1 MITKRSPV
9 RIAALGVGGILV
21 ALDLWLNLT
30 FGHPAIAAMTISMAV
45 TGALFAKKNNR
56 DVVAW
61 ILLLALFP
69 LPAGIVMAII
79 DHKRRKA
86 LGLKWYQRERAH
98 TVTAQERTHERTG
111 SITRHNSPDV
121 SHDNE
126 HLPSAA
132 TDVLFALHTL
142 GGTRLVWDAYPV
154 GDGPR
159 EIGGLHLEDRTG
171 RPVRFGWAAR
181 CCEDDAYEL
190 ANRYSAAPGHYMLD
204 LPSGAL
210 TSPRKS

>member
-9 RIAALGVGGILV
+9 RIAALGVGAILV
-21 ALDLWLNLT
+21 ALSWWLNLT
-30 FGHPAIAAMTISMAV
+30 FGHPTIAAMSVSMAI
-45 TGALFAKKNNR
+45 TGALYAKKNNR

-61 ILLLALFP
+61 ALLLALFS
-69 LPAGIVMAII
+69 LPAGIVLAII

-98 TVTAQERTHERTG
+98 TVAARERIHERTG
-111 SITRHNSPDV
+111 SITRHDSPDV
-121 SHDNE
+121 SHDNGR
-126 HLPSAA
+126 LPSAA

-154 GDGPR
+154 GDGPL
-159 EIGGLHLEDRTG
+159 EIGDLHLEGTTG
-171 RPVRFGWAAR
+171 QPVRFGWAAR
-181 CCEDDAYEL
+181 RCEDDAYEL
-190 ANRYSAAPGHYMLD
+190 ANRHSDAPGHYKLD